1 MGRKKELN
9 VETRAVI
16 AALHKEGYS
25 TRQISSKSKVSQT
38 AVVRT
43 LRRKQETG
51 LNTSRHRSGRP
62 RVTSKSEDKFICVQ
76 SKRSRL
82 RTAPEIRE
90 ELNAT
95 REKLVSVTTIQRRLR
110 DHGLKGCVAA
120 RKLLLRKQNK
130 VKRLQWAKKHKTWSI
145 NQWEKVLFTDES
157 KFELFGGKRRKYVRR
172 QIGERM
178 KEHCMV
184 PT

>member
-9 VETRAVI
+9 VETHAVI

-25 TRQISSKSKVSQT
+25 TRQISSKTKVSQT

-43 LRRKQETG
+43 LRRKQEIG

-90 ELNAT
+90 ELNAI
-95 REKLVSVTTIQRRLR
+95 REKFVSVTTIQRRLR

-130 VKRLQWAKKHKTWSI
+130 VKRLQWAKKHKTSI

-157 KFELFGGKRRKYVRR
+157 KFELFGGKHRKCVRR
-172 QIGERM
+172 QIG
-178 KEHCMV
+178 KEHCV
-184 PT
+184 IPS